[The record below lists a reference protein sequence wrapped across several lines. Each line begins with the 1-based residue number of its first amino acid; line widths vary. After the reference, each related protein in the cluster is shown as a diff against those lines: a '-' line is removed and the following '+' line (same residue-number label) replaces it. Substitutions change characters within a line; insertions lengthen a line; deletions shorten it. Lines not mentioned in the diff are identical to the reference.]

1 MPSFTVFKGSKDG
14 VAVQSTTTKPD
25 ELVGDQV
32 LLKVTASGVCGTDL
46 HYTSQDMVL
55 GHEGVGV
62 VEKVGPDVKTL
73 KAGDRCGWG
82 YQTGSCLHCTECLSS
97 HETFCSKRALFAYSN
112 RDQGSFSYQAVWSE
126 AFLHP
131 IPDAISDADAAPLQ
145 CAGATVYTP
154 LYDVRPNE
162 VVGVMGVGGLGH
174 LAIQFAAKMGCRV
187 VVISGSDSKKEEAMR
202 LGAHK
207 FITMKEAEAARDSA
221 DWWPIKRLLV
231 TTSAQP
237 KWDVLLPLL
246 AMRANVYP
254 LSVSAGN
261 FEIPYMPLLAQGI
274 NVVGSLVATRV
285 MHREMLSFAA
295 VHGIRPVIETF
306 PMTEEGVKEALQ
318 KLDAGKVHFRAVLIP
333 PQ

>member
-14 VAVQSTTTKPD
+14 VVVKGTTTKPD
-25 ELVGDQV
+25 ELTGDHV
-32 LLKVTASGVCGTDL
+32 LIKVTASGVCGTDL
-46 HYTSQDMVL
+46 HYTGEDMVL

-62 VEKVGPDVKTL
+62 IEKVGPACKTL
-73 KAGDRCGWG
+73 KVGDRVGWG
-82 YQTGSCLHCTECLSS
+82 YQTGSCQHCASCLTGE
-97 HETFCSKRALFAYSN
+97 ETFCNGRVLYAYAN

-126 AFLHP
+126 SFLHR
-131 IPDAISDADAAPLQ
+131 IPDGLSDEDAAPLQ

-162 VVGVMGVGGLGH
+162 VVGIMGVGGLGH

-187 VVISGSDSKKEEAMR
+187 VVISGSDSKKEEALR
-202 LGAHK
+202 LGAHR
-207 FITMKEAEAARDSA
+207 FITMKEAEQAAKSA

-261 FEIPYMPLLAQGI
+261 FEIPYMPLLAQGL

-295 VHGIRPVIETF
+295 VHGVKPVIETF
-306 PMTEEGVKEALQ
+306 PMTEEGVNDAIK
-318 KLDAGKVHFRAVLIP
+318 KLNDGKVHFRAVLIP